1 MCTGGGKKFKNYK
14 LITRDTGE
22 GGLECQKTWGGGGG
36 GIRPKVSMGAGSLS
50 DIVFATCSMLSAKS
64 TPMAAMTSQGFDK

>member
-1 MCTGGGKKFKNYK
+1 MSENLGGGG
-14 LITRDTGE
+14 R
-22 GGLECQKTWGGGGG
+22 GG